1 MVISLLARRL
11 AREEARAT
19 RSSARATLIALVVCA
34 AVASAARESGSSER
48 ARVLQREIERLEGEL
63 GELGTRESGVLGELG
78 QIEAEI
84 RLRRAQV
91 EQAEIALDE
100 TAAAIEQRTA
110 KLEALAREQARRAS
124 YLSFRLRE
132 IYKDGPYQA
141 LRRVL
146 GGADDPLAAQ
156 RYAAHLS
163 SRDARV
169 LAEHREAAAETERE
183 REAFAAKQTEL
194 GRAREEAER
203 LARALAARRDARER
217 VLESIRD
224 DRATRTGA
232 IEELEG
238 AAEALDRLA
247 DSLAATGEGAPKLD
261 VRKFRGLL
269 DWPAAGRVSEG
280 FGTRQH
286 PRFHTKVPHPG
297 LDIDAP
303 DGADIRSV
311 FDGVVV
317 FASWMR
323 GYGLTAIVDHGQG
336 LLSIYAH
343 ASVLLV
349 EPGTPIARGESLGKV
364 GDSGSLRGPFLY
376 LELREQGSPVDPLH
390 WLRPRG

>member
-1 MVISLLARRL
+1 M
-11 AREEARAT
+11 RA
-19 RSSARATLIALVVCA
+19 
-34 AVASAARESGSSER
+34 
-48 ARVLQREIERLEGEL
+48 LQQEIERLEGEL
-63 GELGTRESGVLGELG
+63 GELGARESGVLGELG
-78 QIEAEI
+78 RIEAEI

-91 EQAEIALDE
+91 ERAELALE
-100 TAAAIEQRTA
+100 QTASAIEERT
-110 KLEALAREQARRAS
+110 ERLATIEREQARRAG

-132 IYKDGPYQA
+132 IYKAGPYGA

-146 GGADDPLAAQ
+146 AGGDDPFAGQ

-163 SRDARV
+163 ARDGRV
-169 LAEHREAAAETERE
+169 LAEHRAAAAETARE
-183 REAFAAKQTEL
+183 REALTARQAEL
-194 GRAREEAER
+194 GRAREEAAG
-203 LARALAARRDARER
+203 LADALAARRAARER
-217 VLESIRD
+217 VLVSIRD

-232 IEELEG
+232 IEELEI

-247 DSLAATGEGAPKLD
+247 DSLAGSAAEAPRLD

-269 DWPAAGRVSEG
+269 DWPAGGRVSAG

-297 LDIDAP
+297 LDIDAA

-343 ASVLLV
+343 ASVLIV
-349 EPGTPIARGESLGKV
+349 EPGTQDARGESLGKV

-376 LELREQGSPVDPLH
+376 LELREQGSPVDPLE
-390 WLRPRG
+390 WLRPR

>member
-1 MVISLLARRL
+1 MVLF
-11 AREEARAT
+11 
-19 RSSARATLIALVVCA
+19 VCVA
-34 AVASAARESGSSER
+34 ASASAPDGSSDRMR
-48 ARVLQREIERLEGEL
+48 ALQQEIERLEVEL
-63 GELGTRESGVLGELG
+63 GEIGARESGVLGELG

-84 RLRRAQV
+84 RLRRAQ
-91 EQAEIALDE
+91 AERAELALDE
-100 TAAAIEQRTA
+100 TVAAIEERTQRLA
-110 KLEALAREQARRAS
+110 ELEREQERRAG

-141 LRRVL
+141 LRRIL
-146 GGADDPLAAQ
+146 AGGGDPLAAR

-163 SRDARV
+163 ARDARV
-169 LAEHREAAAETERE
+169 LAEHREAAAQTREE
-183 REAFAAKQTEL
+183 REALTARQAEL

-203 LARALAARRDARER
+203 VAGALAARRVARER
-217 VLESIRD
+217 LLDSIRD

-232 IEELEG
+232 IEELET
-238 AAEALDRLA
+238 AAGELDRLA
-247 DSLAATGEGAPKLD
+247 TALPGTGAAVMRLD
-261 VRKFRGLL
+261 VGKFRGLL
-269 DWPAAGRVSEG
+269 DWPADGRVSAW
-280 FGTRQH
+280 FGTREH
-286 PRFHTKVPHPG
+286 PRFRTKVPHPG

-303 DGADIRSV
+303 DGSDIRSV

-349 EPGTPIARGESLGKV
+349 EPGTQVVRGESLGKV

-376 LELREQGSPVDPLH
+376 LELREQGSPVDPLE
-390 WLRPRG
+390 WLRPR